1 MPCPSETMLPLPLN
15 QKYLLEQFVV
25 DNEDLER
32 LESLLDQFNIFEAV
46 GMVRQE
52 IRHFLLDLL
61 RSNLY

>member
-1 MPCPSETMLPLPLN
+1 MRLDLGTLQPHGN
-15 QKYLLEQFVV
+15 DDRGLLEQFVV

>member
-1 MPCPSETMLPLPLN
+1 MLPLPLN